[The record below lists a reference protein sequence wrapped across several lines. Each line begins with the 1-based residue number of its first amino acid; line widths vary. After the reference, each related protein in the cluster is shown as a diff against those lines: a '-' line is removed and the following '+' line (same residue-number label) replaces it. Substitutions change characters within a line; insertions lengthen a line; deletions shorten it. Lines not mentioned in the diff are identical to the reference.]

1 MSLRGAAGAI
11 PPPRAFLGS
20 FQDIHIRRRN
30 DLPKPDNYYV
40 AMRRDV
46 VVSGSTM
53 SLCGAA
59 CAIPPPRAFLG
70 SFQDIH
76 IRRRN
81 DLPKPDN

>member
-11 PPPRAFLGS
+11 PPPRAFLGLC
-20 FQDIHIRRRN
+20 QDIHIRYRN

-40 AMRRDV
+40 AMRGDV
-46 VVSGSTM
+46 VVSGSITM
-53 SLCGAA
+53 SLRGAA

-76 IRRRN
+76 I
-81 DLPKPDN
+81 